1 MTTETE
7 DQTTSQAPIETLP
20 ALKKH
25 SRSIRKPQ
33 VGTTSN
39 PAKKAPRRLTATARS
54 GTKTAKI
61 ITLLEKSKGATLAE
75 LMKATSWQAHSV
87 RGFLSGTL
95 TKKLGRKIKSK
106 KRTDGARVYSI
117 A

>member
-1 MTTETE
+1 MITEAR
-7 DQTTSQAPIETLP
+7 DQTTSQTATETPP

-25 SRSIRKPQ
+25 SRSTRKPQ

-39 PAKKAPRRLTATARS
+39 TVKKAPRRLTAAAHS
-54 GTKTAKI
+54 GTKMAKI

-75 LMKATSWQAHSV
+75 LMKATIWQAHSV
-87 RGFLSGTL
+87 RGLISGTL
-95 TKKLGRKIKSK
+95 TKKQGMKIQSK

-117 A
+117 R